1 MNLSVANLAVM
12 QERQTGEA
20 MGPEERCMM
29 QYVQTVAVLPE
40 FLLFQEMT
48 DQSIAVIVTKITD
61 NSQSIIKYTR

>member
-1 MNLSVANLAVM
+1 
-12 QERQTGEA
+12 
-20 MGPEERCMM
+20 MM